1 MSYFK
6 FHYENKGTIDWQN
19 SAYMYV
25 PIVNFPRST
34 IRCTPSYDLFFTIN
48 QPLLL
53 LHYSYFQG
61 VDLRTILIKVNE

>member
-1 MSYFK
+1 MSYLK

-34 IRCTPSYDLFFTIN
+34 IRCTPSYDFYYYKSTD
-48 QPLLL
+48 LL

-61 VDLRTILIKVNE
+61 VDLRTILI

>member
-6 FHYENKGTIDWQN
+6 FHYENKGTIDGQN

-34 IRCTPSYDLFFTIN
+34 IRCTPSNDFFFYYKSTD
-48 QPLLL
+48 LL

-61 VDLRTILIKVNE
+61 VDLRTRLIKLNE